1 VTFRW
6 ELRTQVVDDA
16 GGTPVM
22 GILNV
27 TPDSFSDGGRYL
39 DPAAAVARGRRLV
52 ADGAAIVDVGGE
64 STRPGAQPVTVEEEL
79 RRVQPVISELRRRT
93 GILISIDTR
102 KAEVAEK
109 AIELGADV
117 VNDVSGLVSDPRIV
131 PIVARE
137 GAGLV
142 LMHMKGTP
150 EHMQDTPAYRD
161 VVREVKAFLR
171 SAIQRAEAGGVMP
184 DSILVDPGIGFGK
197 TGVHNLQILNR
208 LELFASL
215 EKPILIGTSRKS
227 FIGRVLGIHS
237 PEARLYG
244 TAATV
249 AASVMR
255 GAHVVRVHDVPEM
268 IQVARSVDAIL
279 NEALDTASRSAPIE
293 VSE

>member
-1 VTFRW
+1 
-6 ELRTQVVDDA
+6 
-16 GGTPVM
+16 
-22 GILNV
+22 
-27 TPDSFSDGGRYL
+27 
-39 DPAAAVARGRRLV
+39 
-52 ADGAAIVDVGGE
+52 
-64 STRPGAQPVTVEEEL
+64 VTVAEEL
-79 RRVQPVISELRRRT
+79 WRVQPVISELRRCT
-93 GILISIDTR
+93 GVLISIDTR

-150 EHMQDTPAYRD
+150 EHMQDAPVYRD

-237 PEARLYG
+237 PEDRLYG

-279 NEALDTASRSAPIE
+279 NEALDRASRSAPIE